1 MFHNLPCRV
10 FVGSNLGGIELHI
23 FAVEGFER
31 ALFEWANDIERKA
44 MFGEVGAK
52 HCVATKQRA
61 GNVVLW
67 FANGGRDYF
76 THTVRGCHRRFE
88 CAKIHT
94 NINSAMIHD

>member
-1 MFHNLPCRV
+1 MLDNLPCRV

-23 FAVEGFER
+23 FAIEVFER
-31 ALFEWANDIERKA
+31 AFFEWANNIEREA
-44 MFGEVGAK
+44 VLGEIRTK
-52 HCVATKQRA
+52 YRVAAQHRA

-76 THTVRGCHRRFE
+76 THTVCRCYCGFE
-88 CAKIHT
+88 RAQIHT